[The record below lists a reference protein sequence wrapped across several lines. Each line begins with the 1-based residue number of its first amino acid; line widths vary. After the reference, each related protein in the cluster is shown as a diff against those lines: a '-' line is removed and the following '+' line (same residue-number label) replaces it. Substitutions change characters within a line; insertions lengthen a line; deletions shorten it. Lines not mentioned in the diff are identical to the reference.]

1 MAKNNLTSEQKEII
15 KQLTDEFT
23 KLNNTTP
30 ISTGLIDVNEIME
43 TSRLEKE
50 FGNECTLANK
60 TFSKLKCDAML
71 KDMETIRGDLAL
83 LNLGIKRSYE
93 GAESIEIFPTH
104 KPYEQIDHYYKFR
117 IDYKDSHHYER
128 QLGSIKRNVQCKYC
142 IRFEKNSIFSIS
154 RETFVEMIQCNEFK
168 EKLKWLYEATLK

>member
-1 MAKNNLTSEQKEII
+1 MAKNNLTLEQKEII

-50 FGNECTLANK
+50 FENECTLANK

-71 KDMETIRGDLAL
+71 KDMESIRGDLAL
-83 LNLGIKRSYE
+83 LNLGVQRSYE
-93 GAESIEIFPTH
+93 GSHSFEIYPTH
-104 KPYEQIDHYYKFR
+104 KPYDKIEHYHMVR
-117 IDYKDSHHYER
+117 IEYKDSHHYER
-128 QLGSIKRNVQCKYC
+128 TLNKLKRNISCQYR
-142 IRFEKNSIFSIS
+142 ISMSIS
-154 RETFVEMIQCNEFK
+154 QVSNVVSPTFAEFIKTQSFK
-168 EKLKWLYEATLK
+168 EKLKYLYELTIK